1 MPIRQSPI
9 AEAARRASEAL
20 DGVIRDVRLARLE
33 AGLTQADVATAAG
46 ISRPQLASIEIGRR
60 VPSVV
65 LLARLSA
72 VVGLRLS
79 VRAFPAGAPL
89 RDAGQ
94 LKLLARFVSLI
105 GDHWQRRAEAPVLS
119 TLRDSR
125 AFDMLLTAGTQRVAV
140 EAVSRL
146 VAADSQ
152 VRRIMLKVKVARVDA
167 VILVLADT
175 RHNRMALAA
184 AEPTLR
190 ASFPLGPRTVFAAL
204 REGRAPAESGIVLV

>member
-46 ISRPQLASIEIGRR
+46 ISRPQLASVEIGRR

-72 VVGLRLS
+72 VVGLRLI

-89 RDAGQ
+89 RDPGQ
-94 LKLLARFVSLI
+94 LKLLARFV
-105 GDHWQRRAEAPVLS
+105 
-119 TLRDSR
+119 
-125 AFDMLLTAGTQRVAV
+125 
-140 EAVSRL
+140 
-146 VAADSQ
+146 
-152 VRRIMLKVKVARVDA
+152 
-167 VILVLADT
+167 
-175 RHNRMALAA
+175 
-184 AEPTLR
+184 
-190 ASFPLGPRTVFAAL
+190 
-204 REGRAPAESGIVLV
+204 